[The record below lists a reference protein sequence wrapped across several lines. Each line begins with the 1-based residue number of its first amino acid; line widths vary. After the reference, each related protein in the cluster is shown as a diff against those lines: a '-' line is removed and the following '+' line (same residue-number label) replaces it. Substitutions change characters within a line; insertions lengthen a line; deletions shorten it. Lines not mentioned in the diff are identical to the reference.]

1 MKDFFNEFR
10 NDHRQIRDLIMNLIT
25 AFIQNDMVKAD
36 KLTDKLNLVAGPHF
50 QFEEEVLYPE
60 LIPLYG
66 SEYIN
71 KLYIDHDLVI
81 ARVHKLKKLIDKW
94 HLNSEECE
102 IGKNLCEGLLPHLS
116 DCEGLS
122 IMVETFEEK
131 KIDNITIAMEKAR
144 TNNMELLV
152 WANNERNRNML
163 SIIINL
169 KK

>member
-71 KLYIDHDLVI
+71 KL
-81 ARVHKLKKLIDKW
+81 
-94 HLNSEECE
+94 
-102 IGKNLCEGLLPHLS
+102 
-116 DCEGLS
+116 
-122 IMVETFEEK
+122 
-131 KIDNITIAMEKAR
+131 
-144 TNNMELLV
+144 
-152 WANNERNRNML
+152 
-163 SIIINL
+163 
-169 KK
+169 